1 MQSEFDSII
10 SLDSTTSKSL
20 SVARLL
26 SASSIIMSEEF
37 SDIFANHAFG
47 LLYERPCVMNA
58 TSWGLVVVG
67 YKLFFCSN

>member
-1 MQSEFDSII
+1 MQSKFI

-20 SVARLL
+20 SIARWL

-47 LLYERPCVMNA
+47 LLC
-58 TSWGLVVVG
+58 
-67 YKLFFCSN
+67 